1 MHKGLYLTNDCIPKG
16 RAKEMCVEALD
27 VATSYLGGQQ
37 SLKLAV
43 LIQNA
48 SGEPVHKSTV
58 DIVLGSP
65 NGSKFSLSGKTDS
78 QGVAF
83 FNMENVESGRWEV
96 IIFQATHPEY
106 DIDLSSCKKRWS
118 IAQV

>member
-43 LIQNA
+43 LIENA
-48 SGEPVHKSTV
+48 IGEPVQKSTV
-58 DIVLGSP
+58 DLVIGSP
-65 NGSKFSLSGKTDS
+65 DGSKFSLSGKTDS
-78 QGVAF
+78 HGVAF
-83 FNMENVESGRWEV
+83 FNLENVESGRWEV
-96 IIFQATHPEY
+96 VVFRATHPEY
-106 DIDLSSCKKRWS
+106 VGELSGSRKRYA
-118 IAQV
+118 IAYV